1 MMKFLMLITICWN
14 QSLNAVIGYS
24 VDELEELVLDQFTE
38 SYDRIIKIEKTHA
51 AFVKK
56 ISELV
61 EKKHDDLVKKNNEVV
76 AALQNQETLMKTTLK
91 NYNELQIETENLKLQ
106 YRTLEMY
113 SKLSL
118 PETCSA
124 LKKTGLNESV
134 AAMINPAGLDKSLA
148 AIQVQCD
155 LPEDKTYLGKET
167 KFEVTNCQTLRCY
180 NESLDYKSSKEQIE
194 ALISSSVSCRQTIK
208 LECIS
213 APILDLVSTAVL
225 VCNRDNN
232 NCITVGLVN
241 MEQG

>member
-1 MMKFLMLITICWN
+1 MKFLMLITICWN
-14 QSLNAVIGYS
+14 QSLNGVIGIS
-24 VDELEELVLDQFTE
+24 VYELKELVLDQFTE
-38 SYDRIIKIEKTHA
+38 VYDRIIEN
-51 AFVKK
+51 
-56 ISELV
+56 
-61 EKKHDDLVKKNNEVV
+61 EKKHNDVVRKNNELFT
-76 AALQNQETLMKTTLK
+76 ALQNQETLMKTTLK
-91 NYNELQIETENLKLQ
+91 NYNELQSETENLKLQ

-155 LPEDKTYLGKET
+155 LPHNKTYLGKET

-225 VCNRDNN
+225 VCNGAP
-232 NCITVGLVN
+232 II
-241 MEQG
+241 QI

>member
-1 MMKFLMLITICWN
+1 MKFLMLITICWN
-14 QSLNAVIGYS
+14 QSLNGVIGIS
-24 VDELEELVLDQFTE
+24 VYELKELVLDQFTE
-38 SYDRIIKIEKTHA
+38 VYDRIIEN
-51 AFVKK
+51 
-56 ISELV
+56 
-61 EKKHDDLVKKNNEVV
+61 EKKHNDVVRKNNELFT
-76 AALQNQETLMKTTLK
+76 ALQNQETLMKTTLK
-91 NYNELQIETENLKLQ
+91 NYNELQSEIENLKLQ

-124 LKKTGLNESV
+124 LRKTGLNESV
-134 AAMINPAGLDKSLA
+134 TAMINPAGLDKSLA

-225 VCNRDNN
+225 VCNRDR
-232 NCITVGLVN
+232 
-241 MEQG
+241 

>member
-1 MMKFLMLITICWN
+1 MMKFLVFLTICLSMSSKGVN
-14 QSLNAVIGYS
+14 GKTVK
-24 VDELEELVLDQFTE
+24 ELEEQVLDQFTE
-38 SYDRIIKIEKTHA
+38 AFDRIIENEKKHKD
-51 AFVKK
+51 FVKK
-56 ISELV
+56 NNEQ
-61 EKKHDDLVKKNNEVV
+61 HDDLVKKNKELVTT
-76 AALQNQETLMKTTLK
+76 LQHQDTLMKTTLK
-91 NYNELQIETENLKLQ
+91 NYDELQMETEDLKLK

-124 LKKTGLNESV
+124 LRKTGLNESV
-134 AAMINPAGLDKSLA
+134 TAMINPAGLDKSLA

>member
-1 MMKFLMLITICWN
+1 MKFLMLITICWN
-14 QSLNAVIGYS
+14 QSLNGVIGIS
-24 VDELEELVLDQFTE
+24 VYELKELVLDQFTE
-38 SYDRIIKIEKTHA
+38 VYDRIIEN
-51 AFVKK
+51 
-56 ISELV
+56 
-61 EKKHDDLVKKNNEVV
+61 EKKHNDVVRKNNELFT
-76 AALQNQETLMKTTLK
+76 ALQNQETLMKTTLK
-91 NYNELQIETENLKLQ
+91 NYNELQSETENLKLQ

-118 PETCSA
+118 PGTCSA

-134 AAMINPAGLDKSLA
+134 SAMINPAGLDKSLA

-155 LPEDKTYLGKET
+155 LPHNKTYLGKET

-225 VCNRDNN
+225 VCNGAP
-232 NCITVGLVN
+232 II
-241 MEQG
+241 QI

>member
-1 MMKFLMLITICWN
+1 M
-14 QSLNAVIGYS
+14 
-24 VDELEELVLDQFTE
+24 
-38 SYDRIIKIEKTHA
+38 
-51 AFVKK
+51 
-56 ISELV
+56 
-61 EKKHDDLVKKNNEVV
+61 KKNNELVTT
-76 AALQNQETLMKTTLK
+76 LQHQDTLMKTTLK
-91 NYNELQIETENLKLQ
+91 NYDELQMETEDLKLK

-124 LKKTGLNESV
+124 LRKTGLNESV
-134 AAMINPAGLDKSLA
+134 TAMINPAGLDKSLA

-155 LPEDKTYLGKET
+155 LPHDKTYLGKET

-232 NCITVGLVN
+232 IFYHSGPCYHAWSRGDGT
-241 MEQG
+241 

>member
-1 MMKFLMLITICWN
+1 MKFLMLITICWN
-14 QSLNAVIGYS
+14 QSLNGVIGLS
-24 VDELEELVLDQFTE
+24 VDELKELVLDQFTE
-38 SYDRIIKIEKTHA
+38 VYDRIIEN
-51 AFVKK
+51 
-56 ISELV
+56 
-61 EKKHDDLVKKNNEVV
+61 EKKHKDVVRKNNELFT
-76 AALQNQETLMKTTLK
+76 ALQNQEILMKTTLK
-91 NYNELQIETENLKLQ
+91 NYNELQSETENLKLQ

-134 AAMINPAGLDKSLA
+134 SAMINPAGLDKSLA

-155 LPEDKTYLGKET
+155 LPENKTYLGKET

-225 VCNRDNN
+225 VCNRENN
-232 NCITVGLVN
+232 NSQWALLTWSRGDRT
-241 MEQG
+241 